1 MNNTY
6 LILKQV
12 PGGKPTVKF
21 VGYESK
27 AKEMMFHIIMNSENG
42 FKKVANDEGYEI
54 VVTEALLEYVSGR
67 KPVSVMKEVTYYLYP
82 LKENYEIF

>member
-6 LILKQV
+6 LILKQL

-54 VVTEALLEYVSGR
+54 VVTEALLEHVSGR
-67 KPVSVMKEVTYYLYP
+67 KPASVMKEVTYFLYP
-82 LKENYEIF
+82 LKEKYEEF